1 MYFGEKSYGKYCGAG
16 LLTPKDASGK
26 DDLEISNWLLT
37 LVIYKLV
44 NTQGFTEYKD
54 GIAPDYEVAD
64 SGLMSGI
71 PLGSPEDPLIAKA
84 LELITGRATKAPAL
98 KMPAGVELIPHM
110 GEDVTRGGM
119 KSIVNL

>member
-1 MYFGEKSYGKYCGAG
+1 
-16 LLTPKDASGK
+16 
-26 DDLEISNWLLT
+26 
-37 LVIYKLV
+37 V

-98 KMPAGVELIPHM
+98 KMPAGVGLIPHM